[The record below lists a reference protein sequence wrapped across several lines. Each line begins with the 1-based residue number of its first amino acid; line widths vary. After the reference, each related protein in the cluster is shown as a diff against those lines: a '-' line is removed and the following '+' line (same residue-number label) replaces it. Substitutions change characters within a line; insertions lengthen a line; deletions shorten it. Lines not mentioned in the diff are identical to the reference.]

1 MSGGSYSLWRGLTR
15 DVFVTPAAVS
25 AGETGSGICLQL
37 IADVGALRTLE
48 PAWRELEQRAVDCHF
63 TQSFD
68 WCRLGWEE
76 RVFETGDKLHVA
88 TVWRADD
95 LIAVWPFIQRRRG
108 RVLRIDPVS
117 CGLNEEYG
125 NPLFAPGE
133 DTFETCAALLRV
145 LTSGIDIMHVPFLR
159 EGSNMQKAIEARKAL
174 KFAVP
179 IDAFAVDRQSAATFE
194 ALIAGYPKKLRVN
207 LRSARKRLG
216 ELGKVS
222 FELPDE
228 ARGQIETIDWI
239 LQQKR
244 AWLQRKDKSRDW
256 FFKEETRQFLQGAA
270 TIRNV
275 VGRLGLF
282 VLKLDGVPVAAVVST
297 IDRRRIEM
305 HVTTFDPAYARFS
318 PGMLLIEDMLRW
330 GFERNLSFDMRTL
343 KAEYKE
349 RWATSSS
356 KRVSYFMTASSRG
369 MARFAPD
376 FVKFTLISWLEPYL
390 PPRYLAWLKTSVKR
404 ARRLVGR

>member
-1 MSGGSYSLWRGLTR
+1 M
-15 DVFVTPAAVS
+15 
-25 AGETGSGICLQL
+25 
-37 IADVGALRTLE
+37 
-48 PAWRELEQRAVDCHF
+48 EQRAVDCHF

-88 TVWRADD
+88 TVWRADE

-108 RVLRIDPVS
+108 AVLRIDPVS

-125 NPLFAPGE
+125 DPLFAPGE
-133 DTFETCAALLRV
+133 DTPETCAALLRA

-159 EGSNMQKAIEARKAL
+159 DGSNIQKAIQARKAL

-179 IDAFAVDRQSAATFE
+179 IDAFAIDRQTAANFD

-216 ELGKVS
+216 ELGEVS
-222 FELPDE
+222 FELPDG
-228 ARGQIETIDWI
+228 ARDQSETIDWI

-256 FFKEETRQFLQGAA
+256 FLKEETQQFLQRAA
-270 TIRNV
+270 AARNV

-282 VLKLDGVPVAAVVST
+282 VLKLDGTPVAAVVST

-318 PGMLLIEDMLRW
+318 PGMLLIEDMARW
-330 GFERNLSFDMRTL
+330 CFERNLSFDMRTL
-343 KAEYKE
+343 KADYKE

-356 KRVSYFMTASSRG
+356 KRVSYFAAVSARG
-369 MARFAPD
+369 MAHFAPD
-376 FVKFTLISWLEPYL
+376 LVKFTLISWLEAHL
-390 PPRYLAWLKTSVKR
+390 QPRYLTWLKTSIKR
-404 ARRLVGR
+404 FLHLVGR